1 VLYTECMKY
10 EVRKSQDRAGAY
22 LAVSVN
28 EGDDRGEAYAA
39 LFTGP
44 DAKKR
49 AEDYAEWQNSRL
61 EVTGE
66 QLLRR

>member
-1 VLYTECMKY
+1 MKY
-10 EVRKSQDRAGAY
+10 EVRQSKERPGAY
-22 LAVSVN
+22 IAVAVDNDSRQ
-28 EGDDRGEAYAA
+28 GQKDACTA
-39 LFTGP
+39 LFIGP
-44 DAKKR
+44 EAKRR